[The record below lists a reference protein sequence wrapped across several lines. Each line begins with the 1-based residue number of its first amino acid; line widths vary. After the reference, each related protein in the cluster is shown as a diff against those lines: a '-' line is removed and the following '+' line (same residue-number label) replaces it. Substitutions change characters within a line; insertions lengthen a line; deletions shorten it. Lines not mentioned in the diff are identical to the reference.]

1 MAARPSLTLLKS
13 RPPAP
18 PPEDAMLQPHSIIKG
33 IRQSE
38 KGVRI
43 AAHDQY
49 VLDVDP
55 EANKIEIRQAV
66 EALFKTKVLR
76 VNTHVTH
83 GKWRRLQQ
91 RWGRRTDRKK
101 AIVTVAKGQ
110 KIELKA

>member
-1 MAARPSLTLLKS
+1 MRPANT
-13 RPPAP
+13 
-18 PPEDAMLQPHSIIKG
+18 IIKG

-49 VLDVDP
+49 VLDVDAG
-55 EANKIEIRQAV
+55 ANKVEIREAV
-66 EALFKTKVLR
+66 QTLFKTKVLK
-76 VNTHVTH
+76 VNTQVTH

-91 RWGRRTDRKK
+91 RWGRRSDRKK